1 MRTIEAKPT
10 RSRLTRRR
18 STHRGEHGIIM
29 LAAIGFLAVLGVV
42 VAISMH
48 MLESESAI
56 QSQQLRERIAF
67 YAAEAGLAEARS
79 MIRAM
84 WHPTDGFARV
94 FAELTFENA
103 IDAEELLN
111 KPDQGDPYHMGG
123 ACNDT
128 LGSGTPVVA
137 CLYRLSPRQQYSL
150 RLDDKKSVDGLKDKN
165 NAFAA
170 YPVHDN
176 VSFETFIY
184 DDADQDNNFAQD
196 SNRQFW
202 VVSVGEVN
210 NGNNKRPTRVT
221 LRALVT
227 GPRAQQS
234 AGSYSSQK
242 GGGASK
248 LGVF

>member
-1 MRTIEAKPT
+1 MRTIEAMPV
-10 RSRLTRRR
+10 RSRLMRRLSARRR
-18 STHRGEHGIIM
+18 ESGIIM
-29 LAAIGFLAVLGVV
+29 LAAIGFLAVLGLV

-56 QSQQLRERIAF
+56 QAQQLRERVAF

-94 FAELTFENA
+94 FAELTYENA
-103 IDAEELLN
+103 NAESLLN
-111 KPDQGDPYHMGG
+111 KEQNDPYHMGG
-123 ACNDT
+123 KCNDT
-128 LGSGTPVVA
+128 LSGGTPVVA
-137 CLYRLSPRQQYSL
+137 CLYRLSPRQNYFL
-150 RLDDKKSVDGLKDKN
+150 RPDEDSDVDGMKELGDNKKL
-165 NAFAA
+165 

-202 VVSVGEVN
+202 VVSVGEVS
-210 NGNNKRPTRVT
+210 NGPNRRPTRVT

-234 AGSYSSQK
+234 DGSYSSQK

-248 LGVF
+248 LGMF

>member
-1 MRTIEAKPT
+1 MRTIEAKPA

-94 FAELTFENA
+94 FAELTYESA
-103 IDAEELLN
+103 AVGALLN
-111 KPDQGDPYHMGG
+111 PTAQDDQYHMGG

>member
-94 FAELTFENA
+94 FAELTYEKATN
-103 IDAEELLN
+103 AEELLN
-111 KPDQGDPYHMGG
+111 PTAQNDPYHMGG

-128 LGSGTPVVA
+128 LGGTTAVVA
-137 CLYRLSPRQQYSL
+137 CLYRLSPRQQYFL
-150 RLDDKKSVDGLKDKN
+150 RPDEDSDVDGMEELKDNKKL
-165 NAFAA
+165 